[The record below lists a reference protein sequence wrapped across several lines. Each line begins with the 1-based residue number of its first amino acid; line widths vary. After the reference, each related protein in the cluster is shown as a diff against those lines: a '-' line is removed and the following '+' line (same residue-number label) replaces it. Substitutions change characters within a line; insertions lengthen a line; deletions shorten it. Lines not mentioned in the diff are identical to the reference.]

1 MFLSVERR
9 LRHDLET
16 PPTLVQWKA
25 GQEKQARG
33 SRMPDA
39 ITSLVVNG
47 TTIEAIDKGQG
58 RPILLLHPGIGID
71 PGATVLTEL
80 AKGGRVIAPS
90 HPGFGTS
97 QLPKGM
103 TTVDDVSYF
112 YLDLLD
118 QLDLHD
124 VLVVGVGLGGWLAA
138 EIAVKNST
146 RLSRLVLA
154 NAVGVKIGDRET
166 RDIVDIWALMPDEF
180 NALAYFDPKAGERD
194 YKNLPEAE
202 SLAAARNREAYARI
216 AWSPYMHNPKL
227 KDRLH
232 RIHLPTL
239 FLWGKADRILSEQY
253 GRGYCDL
260 IAGAKFETIEK
271 AGHFPHIEQPEEFA
285 RRVLAFADAA
295 SPAAP
300 RARRA

>member
-1 MFLSVERR
+1 MS
-9 LRHDLET
+9 
-16 PPTLVQWKA
+16 A
-25 GQEKQARG
+25 
-33 SRMPDA
+33 SSDA
-39 ITSLVVNG
+39 IVSVVVNG
-47 TTIEAIDKGQG
+47 VTIEMVDRGEG
-58 RPILLLHPGIGID
+58 RPILFLHPGIGID
-71 PGATVLTEL
+71 AAAPVLAEL

-124 VLVVGVGLGGWLAA
+124 VLVVGVGLGGWLAC

-146 RLSRLVLA
+146 RLSRLVMA

-166 RDIVDIWALMPDEF
+166 RDIVDIWALMPNEF
-180 NALAYFDPKAGERD
+180 NELAYFDPKAGERD

-202 SLAAARNREAYARI
+202 SLSAARNREAYARL

-232 RIHLPTL
+232 RVRMPTL
-239 FLWGKADRILSEQY
+239 FLWGMADRILSEKY
-253 GRGYCDL
+253 GRGYCGL
-260 IAGAKFETIEK
+260 IAGAKFEPIER
-271 AGHFPHIEQPEEFA
+271 AGHFPHLEQPEEFA
-285 RRVLAFADAA
+285 RRTLAFAQA
-295 SPAAP
+295 AAP
-300 RARRA
+300 SASRARRA